1 MALERTRAHYGYKKL
16 KDNMALERPNVY
28 GTHGSNGSK
37 NGSKVPVL
45 NSCFGTLEPWFY
57 VA

>member
-1 MALERTRAHYGYKKL
+1 MALERTRAHYVYKKL

-45 NSCFGTLEPWFY
+45 NSCFGTLEPGG
-57 VA
+57 